1 MDLAEGRTT
10 GVARW
15 GHAAVQPSTAS
26 SEDESS
32 IGNRG
37 SARRSQP
44 PGLSAGLGLLSA
56 GSWEAGR
63 QGAAKWGSQTPVCH
77 RGGWEDEEGLCEDEE

>member
-1 MDLAEGRTT
+1 MDLAEGCTI
-10 GVARW
+10 GVARR
-15 GHAAVQPSTAS
+15 GHAALQPSTAS

-37 SARRSQP
+37 SARKSQP
-44 PGLSAGLGLLSA
+44 PGLSTGLGLLSA

-63 QGAAKWGSQTPVCH
+63 RGATEWGSQTPVCH